1 MKFIWSVI
9 PLMFHCSW
17 LPLPLQVTC
26 HIFDCH
32 FCLTGEVHN
41 MFCKAGLDEKQN
53 LVDRRLQVNRKKK
66 VKMHR
71 VWVQGKFQKPLH
83 LTQKSSNLVFSVLSH
98 GWTMYHVKV
107 QTRGLHYSESS
118 VNLSFWKDSQKK
130 RIYVS
135 CCLSWMDCFV
145 HFKHTEVTWKRA
157 QHSVFL
163 KLNMLKPVW
172 IYYVLTILFVLSFKS
187 I

>member
-1 MKFIWSVI
+1 MKFIWSII

-17 LPLPLQVTC
+17 LPLPPPQVTC

-98 GWTMYHVKV
+98 GWTMYHLKV
-107 QTRGLHYSESS
+107 QIRGLHYSKSS
-118 VNLSFWKDSQKK
+118 VNLSFLK
-130 RIYVS
+130 RQS
-135 CCLSWMDCFV
+135 EEENLC
-145 HFKHTEVTWKRA
+145 
-157 QHSVFL
+157 
-163 KLNMLKPVW
+163 
-172 IYYVLTILFVLSFKS
+172 ILLFIVDELFCAF
-187 I
+187 